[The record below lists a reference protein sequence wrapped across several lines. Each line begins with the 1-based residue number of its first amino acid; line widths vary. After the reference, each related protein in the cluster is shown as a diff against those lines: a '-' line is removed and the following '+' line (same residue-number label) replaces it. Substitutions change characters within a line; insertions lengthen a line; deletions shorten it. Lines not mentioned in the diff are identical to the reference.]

1 MIVLRDLSKS
11 FDGRTTFA
19 VHNLSLE
26 VQEGETLVLLGS
38 SGCGKTTTLKM
49 INRLIEPTS
58 GEIEVDGVNVLQKDV
73 VELRRSIG
81 YVFQSIGLFPHM
93 TIEENVTIV
102 PRLLGWSEEQ
112 KQNRA
117 KELLA
122 LVQLDPDQYASRYP
136 HELSGGQQQR
146 VGVARA
152 LAADPDY
159 LLMDEPF
166 GALDPITREA
176 VQEEFAQLEAIIQK
190 TIVFVTHDVFEA
202 VTLGDRIAIMEAGEI
217 VQLGTPTELLT
228 QPANVFVS
236 DFFSK
241 HHFQLQFN
249 ALSVRDFIRLDAGVQ
264 TTVDSTAV
272 SVSPMDNLGGA
283 VDLMRKHQLSELPVV
298 DGQVVGVLRSTDLV
312 EALVGQRDQ
321 SYGRE

>member
-1 MIVLRDLSKS
+1 MIALRDLSKS
-11 FDGRTTFA
+11 FDGGTTFA
-19 VHNLSLE
+19 VHKLSLE
-26 VQEGETLVLLGS
+26 VQEGETLVLLGP

-58 GEIEVDGVNVLQKDV
+58 GEIEVNGVNVLQKDA

-81 YVFQSIGLFPHM
+81 YVFQGIGLFPHM

-102 PRLLGWSEEQ
+102 PRLLGWSDES
-112 KQNRA
+112 KQRQA
-117 KELLA
+117 AELLT

-166 GALDPITREA
+166 GALDPITREGI
-176 VQEEFAQLEAIIQK
+176 QDEFAQLEAIIQK

-236 DFFSK
+236 DFFGK
-241 HHFQLQFN
+241 HYFQLQFN
-249 ALSVRDFIRLDAGVQ
+249 ALSVGDFICPDAEAQ
-264 TTVDSTAV
+264 TTVDSTSV
-272 SVSPMDNLGGA
+272 SVSPLKNLGDA

-298 DGQVVGVLRSTDLV
+298 DVDGQVIGVLRSSDLTA
-312 EALVGQRDQ
+312 ALVGKRNQ
-321 SYGRE
+321 SYG